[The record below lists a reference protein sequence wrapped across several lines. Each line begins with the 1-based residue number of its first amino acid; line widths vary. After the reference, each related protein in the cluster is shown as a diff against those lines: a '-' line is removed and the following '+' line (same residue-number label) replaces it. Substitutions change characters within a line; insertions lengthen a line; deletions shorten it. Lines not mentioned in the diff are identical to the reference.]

1 MVVGA
6 GSHRIDGLD
15 ALRGLTALAIAV
27 FHTVIILDLIPR
39 SELPAFFQRLFIAV
53 PLFFAVSAFSLCV
66 VYFDR
71 LKSPADVR
79 KFFLRRSLR
88 ILPLFYFLLAF
99 WIVVRG
105 TTDAWTISLNISF
118 LFPFVPGKN
127 ESLVGA
133 GWSIGVEMVFYT
145 IFPFLI
151 VRMRSVSTSALWL
164 FVSAAVAV
172 FSGVASSAAKLPG
185 YFDWL
190 SAPVQLP
197 FFVAGVLVFHIYHHV
212 NDWSEQRRRV
222 LSISL
227 LVGVPIGIF
236 ALSNL
241 GVFDLQF
248 QGWSVGRHLLG
259 AALLPLV
266 LAFALCDMKVVV
278 NRATIFIG
286 TISYGLYLIHPLLI
300 RIIGRPLKVVL
311 LQAGTPPMATAAI
324 VTSVVLMGAATLAV
338 VTYYGFERPISR
350 YRPRR
355 PENPIAV
362 S

>member
-1 MVVGA
+1 MVGA

-39 SELPAFFQRLFIAV
+39 ADLPAFFQRLFIAV
-53 PLFFAVSAFSLCV
+53 PLFFAVSAFSLCI

-71 LKSPADVR
+71 LNSPADVR

-88 ILPLFYFLLAF
+88 ILPLFYLLLAF

-105 TTDAWTISLNISF
+105 TTDAWTIGLNVSF

-133 GWSIGVEMVFYT
+133 GWSIGVEMVFYAL
-145 IFPFLI
+145 FPFLI
-151 VRMRSVSTSALWL
+151 SWMRSIWSSVFWLLVST
-164 FVSAAVAV
+164 AVAV
-172 FSGVASSAAKLPG
+172 FAGVASSAAQLPG

-197 FFVAGVLVFHIYHHV
+197 FFVAGILVFHVFHRLA
-212 NDWSEQRRRV
+212 DWNQQHRRM
-222 LSISL
+222 LSIGL
-227 LVGVPIGIF
+227 LMGVPIGLF
-236 ALSNL
+236 VLSNL
-241 GVFDLQF
+241 GVFVLQF

-266 LAFALCDMKVVV
+266 LAFALCDLKLVV
-278 NRATIFIG
+278 NRATIFVG
-286 TISYGLYLIHPLLI
+286 TVSYGLYLIHPLLI
-300 RIIGRPLKVVL
+300 RSVGRPMKALLVDAGASPLAVAAIITFTIVV
-311 LQAGTPPMATAAI
+311 GATA
-324 VTSVVLMGAATLAV
+324 LAA
-338 VTYYGFERPISR
+338 VTYYGLERPISR

-355 PENPIAV
+355 SEATLAA
-362 S
+362 